1 MRKLLFLVLLV
12 LSVTGAKAHE
22 LQALRNHYTTS
33 DGLAS
38 NAIADIVEDRFGYI
52 WIATW
57 NGLSRFDGYNF
68 CNYPTG
74 KNSGLSNFHNRI
86 LTLTADNMGNIWM
99 RMYDNRIFVLNRH
112 TDVIANAFESIEG
125 GDLLKTNNGYQG
137 KTHRTASTIVKSI
150 DGYVYAYIRQ
160 KGIYRMRSVGA
171 KPTVQLIDIGKQK
184 VYAMATDKH
193 ANLWVATDKGLA
205 KIKPTETKLNNAFVM
220 GNKEIMN
227 ICCTASNTILVGTT
241 KGDIYNV
248 GSKKK
253 IYSTNGSQISSLYQD
268 SQSLI
273 WFTTDTQGVF
283 QYDPATNTTR
293 HFTQIVSTPE
303 IDINGA
309 AYSEANGALWVRMNM
324 GGFGYYDY
332 ATGEMNYFH
341 NNPDN
346 TWNLSNTVATYV
358 ALQEGV
364 IWMSTIRRGL
374 EKLSLLRPCIMHRNL
389 MPGSNV
395 YGANETRAIIYDHT
409 RKKIL
414 IGNKTGNILS
424 ADNATSALSPFCKV
438 DAKVYDMMQ
447 LENGDIYISTKG
459 MGVYV
464 LPKGAS
470 QPKHLD
476 INLSSPNVYQTVK
489 DKAGNLWIATYN
501 GGVNMYNG
509 KRVFWPRNI
518 KGYPKFSHT
527 KVRTIALGPD
537 GMVWAG
543 TSDGILTMKSDG
555 KNVYA
560 APLEMSDDTELQT
573 GNNDIIQL
581 LRGADGTM
589 WVATNG
595 GGLSKTT
602 GKDKKGKWCFETFDE
617 TEGLPSNE
625 IKSVAITKDNVV
637 WFSADQTLCSFD
649 NNKKLFTTFSIL
661 DGINEVSF
669 SEGAGACLPNGE
681 ILFGTLNGYYI
692 VDRSKLRTHNGSLL
706 KLAITDFYVDDKRM
720 SPRLNDTYDY
730 YIPDSGQVRLPSRGS
745 IFSVKF
751 ASLNYQLQHRV
762 HYQYMLEGY
771 DKEWHNADNQRRANY
786 SNVPAGTYT
795 LRIKAFLLE
804 SPDKYD
810 ERTIKI
816 TVPPYFFASTVALWI
831 YLMLAILGVGAYFY
845 IRQRRIQ
852 YEAEQRKKMRV
863 LKVGPD
869 EIAFN
874 NKDDYDFVKATLDW
888 LEKNFDNPS
897 LKIEDMASQSGLS
910 RTSFYN
916 QLKALTGQSPKEF
929 VSEFRMKKA
938 YMYLDS
944 SNMTISEIAYK
955 TGFNDPVYFARL
967 FKQRTGMTPKAYREK
982 KDKTAAEELAATQK
996 QGANTKNEEA
1006 PTPNQEQKQE

>member
-1 MRKLLFLVLLV
+1 MRKLLFLVLMV
-12 LSVTGAKAHE
+12 LSVTGAKANE

-38 NAIADIVEDRFGYI
+38 NAVADIVEDRFGYI

-74 KNSGLSNFHNRI
+74 KNSGLPNFHNRI
-86 LTLTADNMGNIWM
+86 LTLTADNGGNIWM

-112 TDVIANAFESIEG
+112 TDVIANAFESVEG

-171 KPTVQLIDIGKQK
+171 KPMVQLVDIGKRK

-205 KIKPTETKLNNAFVM
+205 KIKPTETKLNDGFVM
-220 GNKEIMN
+220 DNKEIMN
-227 ICCTASNTILVGTT
+227 ICCTANNTILVGT
-241 KGDIYNV
+241 KNGNIYNV

-268 SQSLI
+268 SHSLI
-273 WFTTDTQGVF
+273 WFTTDTQGVY
-283 QYDPATNTTR
+283 QYNPKTNTTR

-303 IDINGA
+303 IDVNGA
-309 AYSEANGALWVRMNM
+309 AYSEANGTLWVRMNM

-476 INLSSPNVYQTVK
+476 INLSSQNVYQTVK

-509 KRVFWPRNI
+509 KRVFGPRNI

-527 KVRTIALGPD
+527 KVRSITLGPD

-581 LRGADGTM
+581 LRGVDGTM

-602 GKDKKGKWCFETFDE
+602 GKDKKGKWCFETFEEAD
-617 TEGLPSNE
+617 GLPSNE

-661 DGINEVSF
+661 DGVNDESF
-669 SEGAGACLPNGE
+669 SEGTGACLPNGE

-706 KLAITDFYVDDKRM
+706 KLAITDFFVDDKLM

-730 YIPDSGQVRLPSRGS
+730 YVPDSGKVRLPSRGS

-804 SPDKYD
+804 NPDQYD
-810 ERTIKI
+810 ERTLEI

-831 YLMLAILGVGAYFY
+831 YIMLAILGVGAYFY

-863 LKVGPD
+863 LKVGPE

-874 NKDDYDFVKATLDW
+874 NEDDYDFVKENLDW

-897 LKIEDMASQSGLS
+897 LKIEDMASNSGLS

-929 VSEFRMKKA
+929 VSDFRMKKA
-938 YMYLDS
+938 YMYLES
-944 SNMTISEIAYK
+944 TTMTISEVAYK

-982 KDKTAAEELAATQK
+982 KNAET
-996 QGANTKNEEA
+996 EENIQNA
-1006 PTPNQEQKQE
+1006 ETEGNKVDEQA

>member
-1 MRKLLFLVLLV
+1 
-12 LSVTGAKAHE
+12 
-22 LQALRNHYTTS
+22 
-33 DGLAS
+33 
-38 NAIADIVEDRFGYI
+38 
-52 WIATW
+52 
-57 NGLSRFDGYNF
+57 
-68 CNYPTG
+68 
-74 KNSGLSNFHNRI
+74 
-86 LTLTADNMGNIWM
+86 
-99 RMYDNRIFVLNRH
+99 
-112 TDVIANAFESIEG
+112 
-125 GDLLKTNNGYQG
+125 
-137 KTHRTASTIVKSI
+137 
-150 DGYVYAYIRQ
+150 
-160 KGIYRMRSVGA
+160 
-171 KPTVQLIDIGKQK
+171 
-184 VYAMATDKH
+184 
-193 ANLWVATDKGLA
+193 
-205 KIKPTETKLNNAFVM
+205 
-220 GNKEIMN
+220 
-227 ICCTASNTILVGTT
+227 
-241 KGDIYNV
+241 
-248 GSKKK
+248 
-253 IYSTNGSQISSLYQD
+253 
-268 SQSLI
+268 
-273 WFTTDTQGVF
+273 
-283 QYDPATNTTR
+283 
-293 HFTQIVSTPE
+293 
-303 IDINGA
+303 
-309 AYSEANGALWVRMNM
+309 
-324 GGFGYYDY
+324 
-332 ATGEMNYFH
+332 
-341 NNPDN
+341 
-346 TWNLSNTVATYV
+346 
-358 ALQEGV
+358 
-364 IWMSTIRRGL
+364 
-374 EKLSLLRPCIMHRNL
+374 
-389 MPGSNV
+389 
-395 YGANETRAIIYDHT
+395 
-409 RKKIL
+409 
-414 IGNKTGNILS
+414 
-424 ADNATSALSPFCKV
+424 
-438 DAKVYDMMQ
+438 
-447 LENGDIYISTKG
+447 
-459 MGVYV
+459 
-464 LPKGAS
+464 
-470 QPKHLD
+470 
-476 INLSSPNVYQTVK
+476 
-489 DKAGNLWIATYN
+489 
-501 GGVNMYNG
+501 MYNG

-537 GMVWAG
+537 GMIWAG

-617 TEGLPSNE
+617 ADGLPSNE
-625 IKSVAITKDNVV
+625 IKSVAVTKDNVV

-661 DGINEVSF
+661 DGVNDESF
-669 SEGAGACLPNGE
+669 SEGTGACLPNGE

-692 VDRSKLRTHNGSLL
+692 IDRSKLRTHNGSLL
-706 KLAITDFYVDDKRM
+706 KLAITDFFVDDKLM

-730 YIPDSGQVRLPSRGS
+730 YVPDSCQVRLPSRGS

-1006 PTPNQEQKQE
+1006 PTTNQKQE

>member
-1 MRKLLFLVLLV
+1 MRKLLFLVLMV
-12 LSVTGAKAHE
+12 LSVTGAKANE

-38 NAIADIVEDRFGYI
+38 NAVADIVEDRFGYI

-74 KNSGLSNFHNRI
+74 KNSGLPNFHNRI
-86 LTLTADNMGNIWM
+86 LTLTADNGGNIWM

-112 TDVIANAFESIEG
+112 TDVIANAFESVEG

-171 KPTVQLIDIGKQK
+171 KPMVQLVDIGKRK

-205 KIKPTETKLNNAFVM
+205 KIKPTETKLNDGFVM
-220 GNKEIMN
+220 DNKEIMN
-227 ICCTASNTILVGTT
+227 ICCTANNTILVGT
-241 KGDIYNV
+241 KNGNIYNV

-268 SQSLI
+268 SHSLI
-273 WFTTDTQGVF
+273 WFTTDTQGVY
-283 QYDPATNTTR
+283 QYNPTTNTTR

-303 IDINGA
+303 IDVNGA
-309 AYSEANGALWVRMNM
+309 AYSEANGTLWVRMNM

-476 INLSSPNVYQTVK
+476 INLSSQNVYQTVK

-509 KRVFWPRNI
+509 KRVFGPRNI

-527 KVRTIALGPD
+527 KVRSITLGPD

-581 LRGADGTM
+581 LRGVDGTM

-617 TEGLPSNE
+617 ADGLPSNE

-661 DGINEVSF
+661 DGVNDESF
-669 SEGAGACLPNGE
+669 SEGTGACLPNGE

-706 KLAITDFYVDDKRM
+706 KLAITDFFVDDKLM

-730 YIPDSGQVRLPSRGS
+730 YVPDSGKVRLPSRGS

-804 SPDKYD
+804 SPDQYD
-810 ERTIKI
+810 ERTLEI

-831 YLMLAILGVGAYFY
+831 YIMLAILGVGAYFY

-863 LKVGPD
+863 LKVGPE

-874 NKDDYDFVKATLDW
+874 NEDDYDFVKENLDW

-897 LKIEDMASQSGLS
+897 LKIEDMASNSGLS

-929 VSEFRMKKA
+929 VSDFRMKKA
-938 YMYLDS
+938 YMYLES
-944 SNMTISEIAYK
+944 TTMTISEVAYK

-982 KDKTAAEELAATQK
+982 KNAET
-996 QGANTKNEEA
+996 EENIQNA
-1006 PTPNQEQKQE
+1006 ETEGNKVDEQA

>member
-1 MRKLLFLVLLV
+1 
-12 LSVTGAKAHE
+12 
-22 LQALRNHYTTS
+22 
-33 DGLAS
+33 
-38 NAIADIVEDRFGYI
+38 
-52 WIATW
+52 
-57 NGLSRFDGYNF
+57 
-68 CNYPTG
+68 
-74 KNSGLSNFHNRI
+74 
-86 LTLTADNMGNIWM
+86 
-99 RMYDNRIFVLNRH
+99 
-112 TDVIANAFESIEG
+112 
-125 GDLLKTNNGYQG
+125 
-137 KTHRTASTIVKSI
+137 
-150 DGYVYAYIRQ
+150 
-160 KGIYRMRSVGA
+160 
-171 KPTVQLIDIGKQK
+171 
-184 VYAMATDKH
+184 
-193 ANLWVATDKGLA
+193 
-205 KIKPTETKLNNAFVM
+205 
-220 GNKEIMN
+220 
-227 ICCTASNTILVGTT
+227 
-241 KGDIYNV
+241 
-248 GSKKK
+248 
-253 IYSTNGSQISSLYQD
+253 
-268 SQSLI
+268 
-273 WFTTDTQGVF
+273 
-283 QYDPATNTTR
+283 
-293 HFTQIVSTPE
+293 
-303 IDINGA
+303 
-309 AYSEANGALWVRMNM
+309 
-324 GGFGYYDY
+324 
-332 ATGEMNYFH
+332 
-341 NNPDN
+341 
-346 TWNLSNTVATYV
+346 
-358 ALQEGV
+358 
-364 IWMSTIRRGL
+364 
-374 EKLSLLRPCIMHRNL
+374 MHRNL

-464 LPKGAS
+464 LSKGAS
-470 QPKHLD
+470 QPKRLD
-476 INLSSPNVYQTVK
+476 INLTSPNVYQTVK

-617 TEGLPSNE
+617 ADGLPSNE
-625 IKSVAITKDNVV
+625 IKSVAVTKDNVV

-661 DGINEVSF
+661 DGVNDESF
-669 SEGAGACLPNGE
+669 SEGTGACLPNGE

-692 VDRSKLRTHNGSLL
+692 IDRSKLRTHNGSLL
-706 KLAITDFYVDDKRM
+706 KLAITDFFVDDKLM

-730 YIPDSGQVRLPSRGS
+730 YVPDSCQVRLPSRGS

-1006 PTPNQEQKQE
+1006 PTPNQKQE

>member
-1 MRKLLFLVLLV
+1 MRKLLFLVLMV
-12 LSVTGAKAHE
+12 LSVTGAKANE

-38 NAIADIVEDRFGYI
+38 NAVADIVEDRFGYI

-74 KNSGLSNFHNRI
+74 KNSGLPNFHNRI
-86 LTLTADNMGNIWM
+86 LTLTADNGGNIWM

-112 TDVIANAFESIEG
+112 TDVIANAFESVEG

-171 KPTVQLIDIGKQK
+171 KPMVQLVDIGKRK

-205 KIKPTETKLNNAFVM
+205 KIKPTETKLNDGFVM
-220 GNKEIMN
+220 DNKEIMN
-227 ICCTASNTILVGTT
+227 ICCTANNTILVGT
-241 KGDIYNV
+241 KNGNIYNV

-268 SQSLI
+268 SHSLI

-283 QYDPATNTTR
+283 QYNPATNTTR

-303 IDINGA
+303 IDVNGA
-309 AYSEANGALWVRMNM
+309 AYSETNGTLWVRMNM

-476 INLSSPNVYQTVK
+476 INLSSQNVYQTVK

-509 KRVFWPRNI
+509 KRVFGPRNI

-527 KVRTIALGPD
+527 KVRSIALGPD
-537 GMVWAG
+537 DMVWAG

-581 LRGADGTM
+581 LRGVDGTM

-617 TEGLPSNE
+617 ADGLPSNE

-661 DGINEVSF
+661 DGINDVSF
-669 SEGAGACLPNGE
+669 SEGTGACLPNGE

-706 KLAITDFYVDDKRM
+706 KLAITDFFVDDKLM

-730 YIPDSGQVRLPSRGS
+730 YVPDSGKVRLPSRGS

-804 SPDKYD
+804 SPDQYD
-810 ERTIKI
+810 ERTIEI

-831 YLMLAILGVGAYFY
+831 YIMLAILGVGAYFY

-863 LKVGPD
+863 LKVGPE

-874 NKDDYDFVKATLDW
+874 NEDDYDFVKENLDW

-897 LKIEDMASQSGLS
+897 LKIEDMASNSGLS

-929 VSEFRMKKA
+929 VSDFRMKKA
-938 YMYLDS
+938 YMYLES
-944 SNMTISEIAYK
+944 TTMTISEVAYK

-982 KDKTAAEELAATQK
+982 KNAET
-996 QGANTKNEEA
+996 EENIQNA
-1006 PTPNQEQKQE
+1006 ETEGNKVDEQA

>member
-1 MRKLLFLVLLV
+1 MRKLLFLVLMV
-12 LSVTGAKAHE
+12 LSVTGAKANE

-38 NAIADIVEDRFGYI
+38 NAVADIVEDRFGYI

-74 KNSGLSNFHNRI
+74 KNSGLPNFHNRI
-86 LTLTADNMGNIWM
+86 LTLTADNGGNIWM

-112 TDVIANAFESIEG
+112 TDVIANAFESVEG

-171 KPTVQLIDIGKQK
+171 KPMVQLVDIGKRK

-205 KIKPTETKLNNAFVM
+205 KIKPTETKLNDGFVM
-220 GNKEIMN
+220 DNKEIMN
-227 ICCTASNTILVGTT
+227 ICCTANNTILVGT
-241 KGDIYNV
+241 KNGNIYNV

-268 SQSLI
+268 SHSLI
-273 WFTTDTQGVF
+273 WFTTDTQGVY
-283 QYDPATNTTR
+283 QYNPTTNTTR

-303 IDINGA
+303 IDVNGA
-309 AYSEANGALWVRMNM
+309 AYSEANGTLWVRMNM

-395 YGANETRAIIYDHT
+395 YGANETRAIINDHT

-476 INLSSPNVYQTVK
+476 INLSSQNVYQTVK

-509 KRVFWPRNI
+509 KRVFGPRNI

-527 KVRTIALGPD
+527 KVRSITLGPD

-581 LRGADGTM
+581 LRGVDGTM

-617 TEGLPSNE
+617 ADGLPSNE

-661 DGINEVSF
+661 DGVNDESF
-669 SEGAGACLPNGE
+669 SEGTGACLPNGE

-706 KLAITDFYVDDKRM
+706 KLAITDFFVDDKLM

-730 YIPDSGQVRLPSRGS
+730 YVPDSGKVRLPSRGS

-804 SPDKYD
+804 SPDQYD
-810 ERTIKI
+810 ERTLEI

-831 YLMLAILGVGAYFY
+831 YIMLAILGVGAYFY

-863 LKVGPD
+863 LKVGPE

-874 NKDDYDFVKATLDW
+874 NEDDYDFVKENLDW

-897 LKIEDMASQSGLS
+897 LKIEDMASNSGLS

-929 VSEFRMKKA
+929 VSDFRMKKA
-938 YMYLDS
+938 YMYLES
-944 SNMTISEIAYK
+944 TTMTISEVAYK

-982 KDKTAAEELAATQK
+982 KNAET
-996 QGANTKNEEA
+996 EENIQNA
-1006 PTPNQEQKQE
+1006 ETEGNKVDEQA

>member
-1 MRKLLFLVLLV
+1 MRKLLFLVLMV
-12 LSVTGAKAHE
+12 LSVTGAKANE

-38 NAIADIVEDRFGYI
+38 NAVADIVEDRFGYI

-74 KNSGLSNFHNRI
+74 KNSGLPNFHNRI
-86 LTLTADNMGNIWM
+86 LTLTADNGGNIWM

-112 TDVIANAFESIEG
+112 TDVIANAFESVEG

-171 KPTVQLIDIGKQK
+171 KPMVQLVDIGKRK

-205 KIKPTETKLNNAFVM
+205 KIKPTETKLNDGFVM
-220 GNKEIMN
+220 DNKEIMN
-227 ICCTASNTILVGTT
+227 ICCTANNTILVGT
-241 KGDIYNV
+241 KNGNIYNV

-268 SQSLI
+268 SHSLI
-273 WFTTDTQGVF
+273 WFTTDTQGVY
-283 QYDPATNTTR
+283 QYNPTTNTTR

-303 IDINGA
+303 IDVNGA
-309 AYSEANGALWVRMNM
+309 AYSEANGTLWVRMNM

-476 INLSSPNVYQTVK
+476 INLSSQNVYQTVK

-509 KRVFWPRNI
+509 KRVFGPRNI

-527 KVRTIALGPD
+527 KVRSITLGPD

-581 LRGADGTM
+581 LRGVDGTM

-602 GKDKKGKWCFETFDE
+602 GKDKKGKWCFETFEEAD
-617 TEGLPSNE
+617 GLPSNE

-661 DGINEVSF
+661 DGVNDESF
-669 SEGAGACLPNGE
+669 SEGTGACLPNGE

-706 KLAITDFYVDDKRM
+706 KLAITDFFVDDKLM

-730 YIPDSGQVRLPSRGS
+730 YVPDSGKVRLPSRGS

-804 SPDKYD
+804 NPDQYD
-810 ERTIKI
+810 ERTLEI

-831 YLMLAILGVGAYFY
+831 YIMLAILGVGAYFY

-863 LKVGPD
+863 LKVGPE

-874 NKDDYDFVKATLDW
+874 NEDDYDFVKENLDW

-897 LKIEDMASQSGLS
+897 LKIEDMASNSGLS

-929 VSEFRMKKA
+929 VSDFRMKKA
-938 YMYLDS
+938 YMYLES
-944 SNMTISEIAYK
+944 TTMTISEVAYK

-982 KDKTAAEELAATQK
+982 KNAET
-996 QGANTKNEEA
+996 EENIQNA
-1006 PTPNQEQKQE
+1006 ETEGNKVDEQA

>member
-1 MRKLLFLVLLV
+1 MRKLLFLVLMV
-12 LSVTGAKAHE
+12 LSVTGAKANE

-38 NAIADIVEDRFGYI
+38 NAVADIVEDRFGYI

-74 KNSGLSNFHNRI
+74 KNSGLPNFHNRI
-86 LTLTADNMGNIWM
+86 LTLTADNGGNIWM

-112 TDVIANAFESIEG
+112 TDVIANAFESVEG

-171 KPTVQLIDIGKQK
+171 KPMVQLVDIGKRK

-205 KIKPTETKLNNAFVM
+205 KIKPTETKLNDGFVM
-220 GNKEIMN
+220 DNKEIMN
-227 ICCTASNTILVGTT
+227 ICCTANNTILVGT
-241 KGDIYNV
+241 KNGNIYNV

-268 SQSLI
+268 SHSLI
-273 WFTTDTQGVF
+273 WFTTDTQGVY
-283 QYDPATNTTR
+283 QYNPTTNTTR

-303 IDINGA
+303 IDVNGA
-309 AYSEANGALWVRMNM
+309 AYSEANGTLWVRMNM

-476 INLSSPNVYQTVK
+476 INLSSQNVYQTVK

-509 KRVFWPRNI
+509 KKVFWPRDI

-527 KVRTIALGPD
+527 KVRSITLGPD

-581 LRGADGTM
+581 LRGVDGTM

-617 TEGLPSNE
+617 ADGLPSNE

-661 DGINEVSF
+661 DGVNDESF
-669 SEGAGACLPNGE
+669 SEGTGACLPNGE

-706 KLAITDFYVDDKRM
+706 KLAITDFFVDDKLM

-730 YIPDSGQVRLPSRGS
+730 YVPDSGKVRLPSRGS

-804 SPDKYD
+804 SPDQYD
-810 ERTIKI
+810 ERTLEI

-831 YLMLAILGVGAYFY
+831 YIMLAILGVGAYFY

-863 LKVGPD
+863 LKVGPE

-874 NKDDYDFVKATLDW
+874 NEDDYDFVKENLDW

-897 LKIEDMASQSGLS
+897 LKIEDMASNSGLS

-929 VSEFRMKKA
+929 VSDFRMKKA
-938 YMYLDS
+938 YMYLES
-944 SNMTISEIAYK
+944 TTMTISEVAYK

-982 KDKTAAEELAATQK
+982 KNAET
-996 QGANTKNEEA
+996 EENIQNA
-1006 PTPNQEQKQE
+1006 ETEGNKVDEQA